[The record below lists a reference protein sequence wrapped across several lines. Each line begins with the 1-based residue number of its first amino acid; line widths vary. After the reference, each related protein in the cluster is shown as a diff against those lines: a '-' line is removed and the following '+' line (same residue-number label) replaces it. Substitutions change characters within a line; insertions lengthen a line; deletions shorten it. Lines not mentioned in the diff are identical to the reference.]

1 MIDGS
6 DVVSDWPLLN
16 ALLNTASGATWV
28 SFHHGGGVGMGY
40 SQHAGMVIVADGTD
54 DAARRLERVL
64 WNDPGTGVMRHAD
77 AGYEIAVE
85 CAREQ
90 GLDLPMVDD
99 CSPAKAGARRE
110 AIKEEKAGPRPP
122 PGNKKVPMQKL
133 NPESIDLPSLRRLWQ
148 GEAARLDDASMRR
161 VTEAAASVERIV
173 ASGETVYGVNT
184 GFGLLANTRIP
195 DERLAELQ
203 TNLILSHS
211 AGLGDPLPRQV
222 TRLMIVLKLLGLGR
236 GYSGVRPLVI
246 EALQAL
252 LDRDSNPVIPAQGSV
267 GASGDLA
274 PLAHLIA
281 ALMGYGSIDVAGTVM
296 PAGAALQQLG
306 MEPLQLGP
314 KEGLALINGTQ
325 ASTAIALDALFNGE
339 RVFAAAIASGALSVD
354 ALKGSVKPFD
364 PRISE
369 LRGQPGQI
377 RVAAAIRELLDGS
390 EIVASHARCGRVQ
403 DPYSFRCQ
411 PQVMGA
417 ALDLMENAARTLTIE
432 AGAVTDNPIVF
443 PDEDT
448 AISGGNFHAQPVA
461 FAADTIAMALCEV
474 GSLSERR
481 TAVLIDPKMSGL
493 PPFLTDD
500 PGVNSGLMIQQ
511 VTAAA
516 LVSESKSIAFP
527 ASVDSIP
534 TSAGQEDHVSMAP
547 IAARKA
553 SQIARNSAG
562 VVAIELIAGAQ
573 GVDLHAP
580 LTTSPK
586 LQSVHR
592 QVRDITPRLT
602 SDRYWADEM
611 AALQASVLAGEIGAE
626 VIALS

>member
-1 MIDGS
+1 MK
-6 DVVSDWPLLN
+6 L
-16 ALLNTASGATWV
+16 
-28 SFHHGGGVGMGY
+28 
-40 SQHAGMVIVADGTD
+40 
-54 DAARRLERVL
+54 
-64 WNDPGTGVMRHAD
+64 DPT
-77 AGYEIAVE
+77 
-85 CAREQ
+85 
-90 GLDLPMVDD
+90 
-99 CSPAKAGARRE
+99 
-110 AIKEEKAGPRPP
+110 
-122 PGNKKVPMQKL
+122 N
-133 NPESIDLPSLRRLWQ
+133 IDLATLRRLWT
-148 GEAARLDDASMRR
+148 GASASLDDASMQR
-161 VTEAAASVERIV
+161 VAESAASVDRIV

-184 GFGLLANTRIP
+184 GFGLLASTRIP
-195 DERLAELQ
+195 AERLAELQ

-211 AGLGDPLPRQV
+211 AGLGEPLPRHV

-236 GYSGVRPLVI
+236 GHSGVRPLVI
-246 EALQAL
+246 EALEAL
-252 LDRDSNPVIPAQGSV
+252 LEQDAMPLIPAQGSV

-281 ALMGYGSIDVAGTVM
+281 ALMGKGRIDVRGEVLSAE
-296 PAGAALQQLG
+296 AALGKLG
-306 MEPLQLGP
+306 MQRLQLGP

-325 ASTAIALDALFNGE
+325 ASTAIALDALFAGE
-339 RVFAAAIASGALSVD
+339 RVFASAIASGALSVD

-364 PRISE
+364 PRISD

-377 RVAAAIRELLDGS
+377 RVAAAIRDLLDGS

-417 ALDLMENAARTLTIE
+417 ALDLLENAAQTLTIE

-493 PPFLTDD
+493 PPFLTEDS
-500 PGVNSGLMIQQ
+500 GVNSGMMITQ

-516 LVSESKSIAFP
+516 LVSENKSLAFP

-547 IAARKA
+547 ISGRKA
-553 SQIARNSAG
+553 SQIARNAAG
-562 VVAIELIAGAQ
+562 VIAVELMTSAQAI
-573 GVDLHAP
+573 DFHAP
-580 LTTSPK
+580 LKTGAK
-586 LQSVHR
+586 LHSVHAK
-592 QVRDITPRLT
+592 VREITPRFT
-602 SDRYWADEM
+602 SDRYWADDL
-611 AALQASVLAGEIGAE
+611 AALQAAVLAGEIFTLPLQ
-626 VIALS
+626 VD

>member
-1 MIDGS
+1 
-6 DVVSDWPLLN
+6 L
-16 ALLNTASGATWV
+16 
-28 SFHHGGGVGMGY
+28 
-40 SQHAGMVIVADGTD
+40 
-54 DAARRLERVL
+54 
-64 WNDPGTGVMRHAD
+64 
-77 AGYEIAVE
+77 
-85 CAREQ
+85 
-90 GLDLPMVDD
+90 
-99 CSPAKAGARRE
+99 
-110 AIKEEKAGPRPP
+110 
-122 PGNKKVPMQKL
+122 KL
-133 NPESIDLPSLRRLWQ
+133 NPESIDLNSLRRLWQ
-148 GEAARLDDASMRR
+148 GEDALLDDASMERIAGS
-161 VTEAAASVERIV
+161 AAAVERIV
-173 ASGETVYGVNT
+173 AGGETVYGVNT

-195 DERLAELQ
+195 DDRLAELQ

-211 AGLGDPLPRQV
+211 AGLGEPLPRHV

-246 EALQAL
+246 DALQGL
-252 LDRDSNPVIPAQGSV
+252 LDADAIPVVPAQGSV

-281 ALMGYGSIDVAGTVM
+281 ALMGHGSIDVAGEPM
-296 PAGAALQQLG
+296 PAGAALQKLG

-325 ASTAIALDALFNGE
+325 ASTAIALDALFTAE
-339 RVFAAAIASGALSVD
+339 RVFAAAIAAGAMSVD
-354 ALKGSVKPFD
+354 SLKGSAKPFD
-364 PRISE
+364 PRISA

-377 RVAAAIRELLDGS
+377 RVAAAIRDLLEGS
-390 EIVASHARCGRVQ
+390 EILASHASGCPKVQ

-417 ALDLMENAARTLTIE
+417 ALDLLDNAARTLTLE
-432 AGAVTDNPIVF
+432 ATAVTDNPIVF

-474 GSLSERR
+474 GSISERR

-493 PPFLTDD
+493 PPFLTEDS
-500 PGVNSGLMIQQ
+500 GVNSGLMIPQ

-516 LVSESKSIAFP
+516 LVSENKSLAFP

-553 SQIARNSAG
+553 GQIARNAAG
-562 VVAIELIAGAQ
+562 VIAVELMAAAE
-573 GVDLHAP
+573 GVDYHAP
-580 LTTSPK
+580 LKTSAK
-586 LQSVHR
+586 LQAVHAK
-592 QVRDITPRLT
+592 VRGYSPHFTA
-602 SDRYWADEM
+602 DRYWADEM
-611 AALQASVLAGEIGAE
+611 RALQTAVLQGQIGERALPLIGG
-626 VIALS
+626 